1 VPITDSRLRSGTL
14 TLDGDSYATQA
25 TNVRIIPDYQ
35 DEGDAI
41 ETLDGSEI
49 GSSKKRKNTL
59 AIEAIQDFDDAA
71 GFQAFTWNNDLLEV
85 AFTWQPGP
93 ESPTYDGTV
102 QVLAVEVGGDV
113 GPRLTTS
120 AEWEVVGPVTV
131 TPYSPS

>member
-1 VPITDSRLRSGTL
+1 MTITDSRLRQGTL

-25 TNVRIIPDYQ
+25 TNVRLIPDYV
-35 DEGDAI
+35 DEGDAL

-59 AIEAIQDFDDAA
+59 AIEAVQDFDDAA
-71 GFQAFTWNNDLLEV
+71 GFQAFTWDNDLTEV
-85 AFTWQPGP
+85 AFSWTPGP
-93 ESPTYDGTV
+93 TAPTYSGTV

-120 AEWEVVGPVTV
+120 AEWEVVGQVTV
-131 TPYSPS
+131 TPYAPA